1 VELQNK
7 ENHVLALQAQ
17 ERRREVTEDDSKD
30 RLAMQ
35 EQVKKTKTKDPE
47 KNRRS
52 LRMIA
57 KIERSPCFILTLR
70 IHR

>member
-35 EQVKKTKTKDPE
+35 EQVQNKKKDPE
-47 KNRRS
+47 TK
-52 LRMIA
+52 IA
-57 KIERSPCFILTLR
+57 S
-70 IHR
+70 H